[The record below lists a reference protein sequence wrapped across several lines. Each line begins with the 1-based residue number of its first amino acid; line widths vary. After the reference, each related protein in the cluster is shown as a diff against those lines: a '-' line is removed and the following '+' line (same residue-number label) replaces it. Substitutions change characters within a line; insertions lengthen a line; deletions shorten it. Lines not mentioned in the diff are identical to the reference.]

1 MQFIQA
7 KVERPKL
14 GGGVFEASIII
25 NITSIQHA
33 VYSPAM
39 TIQAHG
45 SDKEVDSF
53 LELTFGGQ
61 TKETL
66 KGAQADLVWHELQNF
81 CQIKWESEN
90 G

>member
-25 NITSIQHA
+25 NIPSIQHA
-33 VYSPAM
+33 VYSPVM

-45 SDKEVDSF
+45 GDKEIKST
-53 LELTFGGQ
+53 LEITFSGQ
-61 TKETL
+61 TKEIL
-66 KGAQADLVWHELQNF
+66 KDAHADLVWHELQNF